1 VRRLVALAV
10 ATSVMAVVACHKTTE
25 PSISRYAGTWAVLT
39 FTSPLGC
46 GGFCGGY
53 NRVPVL
59 NDGSFQPGGNDSL
72 YNVVAAI
79 DSVGDINGS
88 MIWDNPPVYTRDSV
102 IGSCATIDSCA
113 GSVTGGFPV
122 SGAAVT
128 FTMIRT
134 LP

>member
-10 ATSVMAVVACHKTTE
+10 AAFVSVCVGCHTTTA
-25 PSISRYAGTWAVLT
+25 PSISRYAGNWAVLT

-46 GGFCGGY
+46 GGFCAGF

-59 NDGSFQPGGNDSL
+59 SDGSFQPGGNDSL
-72 YNVVAAI
+72 YNVVAVI
-79 DSVGDINGS
+79 DRMGGVTGSV
-88 MIWDNPPVYTRDSV
+88 IWDNPPDYTRDSL
-102 IGSCATIDSCA
+102 IGSCPSTDSCA
-113 GSVTGGFPV
+113 GSVTGGVPA

-128 FTMIRT
+128 FTMERN

>member
-10 ATSVMAVVACHKTTE
+10 ALSVMVVACHSTTA
-25 PSISRYAGTWAVLT
+25 PFISPYSGTWAVLT
-39 FTSPLGC
+39 FTSQAGC
-46 GGFCGGY
+46 GGFCGGF

-72 YNVVAAI
+72 YNVVAVI
-79 DSVGDINGS
+79 DSLGGLRGS
-88 MIWDNPPVYTRDSV
+88 VIWDNPPVYTRDSLV
-102 IGSCATIDSCA
+102 GSCASIDSCA

-128 FTMIRT
+128 FSMARN